1 MCRHDLGWKN
11 VTLMEDYISVVSEH
25 SCAMYIGPICFYF
38 PFRILLIDVHR
49 R

>member
-25 SCAMYIGPICFYF
+25 SCVICSCFYL
-38 PFRILLIDVHR
+38 PFLIIDVHR